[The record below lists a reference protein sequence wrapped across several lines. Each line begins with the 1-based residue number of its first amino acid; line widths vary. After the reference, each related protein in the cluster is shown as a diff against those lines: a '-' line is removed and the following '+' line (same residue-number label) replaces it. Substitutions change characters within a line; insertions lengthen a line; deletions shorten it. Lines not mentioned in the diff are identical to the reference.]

1 MARKRLDPDQ
11 IGSVDHISGGSSE
24 RGSGPWG
31 VLQAT
36 KASLKGRGG
45 LGGAHRVL
53 EQEETRRRR
62 VSGDGVGELVDRS
75 QGCTSGPADPSRRS
89 VGVLQRSSRG

>member
-1 MARKRLDPDQ
+1 MRWR
-11 IGSVDHISGGSSE
+11 STSE

-62 VSGDGVGELVDRS
+62 VSGDGVGELGEHR
-75 QGCTSGPADPSRRS
+75 PDPLSLLGKLS
-89 VGVLQRSSRG
+89 